1 MNKSGL
7 QALTKLMNTPFSRF
21 SEYFIA
27 VAKTGS
33 LRKAAD
39 QLFISVSAVHRQIAL
54 AEEELGIILFERLPS
69 GLKLTLAG
77 ELLYADVL
85 KWQKEFQQ
93 TRIRFDE
100 IQGLTRGSIE
110 FGLISA
116 LSDGFVMQ
124 SVQYMYQNYP
134 WINFNIR
141 VADSEVI
148 ARKIIDTELDF
159 GLILNP
165 KAHQH
170 LEVVHFLELP
180 LGFVMGKSHPLA
192 EAEKIYFS
200 DTLNDNHFIP
210 AEPLIIHDYVQ
221 AMYKHHKF
229 IPARKTESND
239 IRLMNNLIKANT
251 GIGILSYLDVF
262 PELEREELIF
272 KPILDKGLHPL
283 TIALCVAPKRQISRV
298 SQLMIKNIIEQ
309 MEDLK
314 TKVKDVFCA

>member
-1 MNKSGL
+1 M
-7 QALTKLMNTPFSRF
+7 TKLMNTPFSRF
-21 SEYFIA
+21 SEYFMA

-100 IQGLTRGSIE
+100 IQGLTRGTIE

-141 VADSEVI
+141 VADSEII
-148 ARKIIDTELDF
+148 ARKIIDAELDF

-192 EAEKIYFS
+192 EVEKIYFS
-200 DTLNDNHFIP
+200 DTLSDNHFIP

>member
-1 MNKSGL
+1 MS
-7 QALTKLMNTPFSRF
+7 KLINTPFSRF
-21 SEYFIA
+21 SDYFIA
-27 VAKTGS
+27 VAKSGS

-54 AEEELGIILFERLPS
+54 AEEELGIDLFERLPN

-77 ELLYADVL
+77 EMLYADIL

-93 TRIRFDE
+93 TCIRFDE
-100 IQGLTRGSIE
+100 IQGLKRGSIE

-116 LSDGFVMQ
+116 LSEGFVMQ
-124 SVQYMYQNYP
+124 SLQHMYAQYP

-165 KAHQH
+165 KAHHQ
-170 LEVVHFLELP
+170 LEVLHFLELP
-180 LGFVMGKSHPLA
+180 LGFVMSKQHPLA
-192 EAEKIYFS
+192 EAERIYFS
-200 DTLNDNHFIP
+200 DTLDDNHFIA

-239 IRLMNNLIKANT
+239 IRLMNSMIKANT

-262 PELEREELIF
+262 PELQRDELIF
-272 KPILDKGLHPL
+272 KLITEKGVRPL
-283 TIALCVAPKRQISRV
+283 TIALCVAPKRQISRA
-298 SQLMIKNIIEQ
+298 SQLMIKHIIEQ
-309 MEDLK
+309 MEQLK
-314 TKVKDVFCA
+314 SQISQLAA

>member
-1 MNKSGL
+1 
-7 QALTKLMNTPFSRF
+7 MNTPFSRF

-100 IQGLTRGSIE
+100 IQGLTRGTIE

-148 ARKIIDTELDF
+148 ARKIIDAELDF

-192 EAEKIYFS
+192 EVEKIYFS
-200 DTLNDNHFIP
+200 DTLSDNHFIP

-314 TKVKDVFCA
+314 SKVKDIFCA

>member
-1 MNKSGL
+1 
-7 QALTKLMNTPFSRF
+7 MNTPFSRF

-39 QLFISVSAVHRQIAL
+39 QLFISVSAVHRQISL
-54 AEEELGIILFERLPS
+54 AEEELGILLFERLPS

-85 KWQKEFQQ
+85 KWQKEFQR
-93 TRIRFDE
+93 TRGRFDE
-100 IQGLTRGSIE
+100 IQGLTRGTIE

-116 LSDGFVMQ
+116 LNDGFIMQ
-124 SVQYMYQNYP
+124 SIQYMYEHYP

-141 VADSEVI
+141 VADSEII
-148 ARKIIDTELDF
+148 AKKIIDAELDF

-165 KAHQH
+165 KVHQH

-192 EAEKIYFS
+192 TNDKIYFS
-200 DTLNDNHFIP
+200 DTLNDTHFIP
-210 AEPLIIHDYVQ
+210 SEPLIIHDYVQ
-221 AMYKHHKF
+221 AMYKHHQF
-229 IPARKTESND
+229 MPTRKTESND
-239 IRLMNNLIKANT
+239 IRLMSHLIKVNT
-251 GIGILSYLDVF
+251 GLGILSYLDVF
-262 PELEREELIF
+262 TELERDELVF
-272 KPILDKGLHPL
+272 KPILDNGLHPL
-283 TIALCVAPKRQISRV
+283 TLAICVAPKRQISRI

-309 MEDLK
+309 METLER
-314 TKVKDVFCA
+314 KVKDIFQH

>member
-1 MNKSGL
+1 
-7 QALTKLMNTPFSRF
+7 MNTPFSRF

-54 AEEELGIILFERLPS
+54 AEEELGIVLFERLPN

-77 ELLYADVL
+77 ELLYAEVI

-100 IQGLTRGSIE
+100 IQGLTRGTIE

-116 LSDGFVMQ
+116 LNDGFVMQ
-124 SVQYMYQNYP
+124 SVQYMYEHYP

-141 VADSEVI
+141 VADSEIVAKKVI
-148 ARKIIDTELDF
+148 EAELDF

-165 KAHQH
+165 KSHQH
-170 LEVVHFLELP
+170 IEVLHFLELP

-192 EAEKIYFS
+192 QAEKIYFS

-210 AEPLIIHDYVQ
+210 ADPLIIHDYVQ
-221 AMYKHHKF
+221 ALYKHHQF

-239 IRLMNNLIKANT
+239 IHLMNTLIQANS
-251 GIGILSYLDVF
+251 GIGIFSYLDVL
-262 PELEREELIF
+262 PYVERDEVVF
-272 KPILDKGLHPL
+272 KPISEKGLHPL

-298 SQLMIKNIIEQ
+298 SQLMIKHIIEQ
-309 MEDLK
+309 MEALK
-314 TKVKDVFCA
+314 SKVQQL

>member
-1 MNKSGL
+1 
-7 QALTKLMNTPFSRF
+7 MNTPFSRF

-27 VAKTGS
+27 VARTGS

-100 IQGLTRGSIE
+100 IQGLTRGTIE

-141 VADSEVI
+141 VADSEII
-148 ARKIIDTELDF
+148 ARKIMEAELDF

-192 EAEKIYFS
+192 EVEKIYFS
-200 DTLNDNHFIP
+200 DTLSDNHFIP
-210 AEPLIIHDYVQ
+210 AEPLIIYDYVQ

-314 TKVKDVFCA
+314 SKVKDIFCA

>member
-1 MNKSGL
+1 
-7 QALTKLMNTPFSRF
+7 MNTPFSRF

-27 VAKTGS
+27 VARTGS

-100 IQGLTRGSIE
+100 IQGLTRGTIE

-141 VADSEVI
+141 VADSEII
-148 ARKIIDTELDF
+148 ARKIMEAELDF

-192 EAEKIYFS
+192 EVEKIYFS
-200 DTLNDNHFIP
+200 DTLSDNHFIP

-314 TKVKDVFCA
+314 AKVKDIFHP

>member
-1 MNKSGL
+1 
-7 QALTKLMNTPFSRF
+7 MNTPFSRF

-54 AEEELGIILFERLPS
+54 AEEELGILLFERLPS

-85 KWQKEFQQ
+85 KWQKEFQR
-93 TRIRFDE
+93 TRGRFYE
-100 IQGLTRGSIE
+100 IQGLTRGTIE

-116 LSDGFVMQ
+116 LNDGFIMQ
-124 SVQYMYQNYP
+124 SIQYMYEHYP

-141 VADSEVI
+141 VADSEII
-148 ARKIIDTELDF
+148 AKKIIDAELDF

-165 KAHQH
+165 KVHQH

-180 LGFVMGKSHPLA
+180 LGFVMGKSHPLVTND
-192 EAEKIYFS
+192 KIYFS
-200 DTLNDNHFIP
+200 DTLNDTHFIP
-210 AEPLIIHDYVQ
+210 SEPLIIHDYVQ
-221 AMYKHHKF
+221 AMYKHHQF
-229 IPARKTESND
+229 MPTRKTESND
-239 IRLMNNLIKANT
+239 IRLMSHLIKANT
-251 GIGILSYLDVF
+251 GLGILSYLDVF
-262 PELEREELIF
+262 TELERDELVF
-272 KPILDKGLHPL
+272 KPILDNGLHPL
-283 TIALCVAPKRQISRV
+283 TLAICVAPKRQISRI

-309 MEDLK
+309 METLER
-314 TKVKDVFCA
+314 KVKDIFQH

>member
-1 MNKSGL
+1 
-7 QALTKLMNTPFSRF
+7 MNTPFSRF

-54 AEEELGIILFERLPS
+54 AEEELGILLFERLPS

-85 KWQKEFQQ
+85 KWQKEFQR
-93 TRIRFDE
+93 TRGRFDE
-100 IQGLTRGSIE
+100 IQGLTRGTIE

-116 LSDGFVMQ
+116 LNDGFIMQ
-124 SVQYMYQNYP
+124 SIQYMYEHYP

-141 VADSEVI
+141 VADSEII
-148 ARKIIDTELDF
+148 AKKIIDAELDF

-165 KAHQH
+165 KVHQH

-192 EAEKIYFS
+192 TNDKIYFS
-200 DTLNDNHFIP
+200 DTLNDTHFIP
-210 AEPLIIHDYVQ
+210 SEPLIIHDYVQ
-221 AMYKHHKF
+221 AMYKHHQF
-229 IPARKTESND
+229 MPTRKTESND
-239 IRLMNNLIKANT
+239 IRLMSHLIKANT
-251 GIGILSYLDVF
+251 GLGILSYLDICT
-262 PELEREELIF
+262 ELERDELVF
-272 KPILDKGLHPL
+272 KPILDNGLHPL
-283 TIALCVAPKRQISRV
+283 TLAICVAPKRQISRI

-309 MEDLK
+309 METLER
-314 TKVKDVFCA
+314 KVKDISQH

>member
-1 MNKSGL
+1 
-7 QALTKLMNTPFSRF
+7 MNTPFSRF

-27 VAKTGS
+27 VARTGS

-100 IQGLTRGSIE
+100 IQGLTRGTIE

-141 VADSEVI
+141 VADSEII
-148 ARKIIDTELDF
+148 AKKIMEVELDF

-192 EAEKIYFS
+192 EVEKIYFS
-200 DTLNDNHFIP
+200 DTLSDNHFIP

-314 TKVKDVFCA
+314 AKVKDIFHP

>member
-1 MNKSGL
+1 
-7 QALTKLMNTPFSRF
+7 MNTPFSRF

-27 VAKTGS
+27 VARTGS

-54 AEEELGIILFERLPS
+54 AEEELGIVLFERLPS

-100 IQGLTRGSIE
+100 IQGLTRGTIE

-148 ARKIIDTELDF
+148 ARKIIDAELDF

-192 EAEKIYFS
+192 EVEKIYFS
-200 DTLNDNHFIP
+200 DTLSDNHFIP

-314 TKVKDVFCA
+314 SKVKDIFCA